1 MSTPF
6 SSSHLSPCFSPQ
18 RALFSLPDKVILSL
32 RSLLMGR
39 QKQRRFSYC
48 LLSCR
53 SETTNALLWLLPH
66 VNSGQYRE
74 NHFRR
79 MSRISPFT
87 HAATIRK
94 LSVSLSVFIHVR
106 NSLGESRGAQAATL
120 QGWTTG
126 HVSAAFNS
134 LSCQIYYLHP

>member
-6 SSSHLSPCFSPQ
+6 SSSHLSPSFSPQ

-32 RSLLMGR
+32 HSLLMGR
-39 QKQRRFSYC
+39 QKQRRFSSC
-48 LLSCR
+48 RLCR
-53 SETTNALLWLLPH
+53 SEQTNALLWLLPH

-74 NHFRR
+74 NQFRR
-79 MSRISPFT
+79 MSRISPLT

-94 LSVSLSVFIHVR
+94 LSALSMFIHVR

-126 HVSAAFNS
+126 HISAAFNS